1 MRYLS
6 EKELV
11 ALRIILNSPVNRV
24 VYEYNNFLWD
34 DKLYDTSNYTR
45 STKRQNSLVN
55 VVIQGKVNFCQ
66 LNGFVTVKYNC
77 L

>member
-34 DKLYDTSNYTR
+34 DKLYDTSNNTR